1 MKLIYRG
8 STYEYDPTQPK
19 RTDSD
24 RFENV
29 REPFALTYRGSVYRL
44 DPHQEPAP
52 ATYQPRSAYQLIYR
66 GSTYQVQPNGERT
79 TVARPIKP
87 TKSVRTP
94 LTVSAIAL
102 SRNLSRVHQANL
114 ERNLQRRIQSAQEKG
129 DNALLALLEAEQ
141 RQLV

>member
-1 MKLIYRG
+1 MKLLYRG

-29 REPFALTYRGSVYRL
+29 REPFTLTYRGSVYRL
-44 DPHQEPAP
+44 DPHQQPAP
-52 ATYQPRSAYQLIYR
+52 ATYQPRSAYQLTYR
-66 GSTYQVQPNGERT
+66 GDTYQVQPNGERT
-79 TVARPIKP
+79 TVARPIRSSK
-87 TKSVRTP
+87 TP

-102 SRNLSRVHQANL
+102 SRNLSKVHQANL
-114 ERNLQRRIQSAQEKG
+114 ERNLNRRIQSAQEKR
-129 DNALLALLEAEQ
+129 DYALLALLEAEQ